1 MFLLHL
7 SHGIISDMTFQSPS
21 QVGSTQCITII
32 VNDDSVFEESLIVMD
47 TFTLSSSQNRV
58 TASGT
63 TTVTVSDNDGIY
75 TLLLFL
81 FLYQSHTH

>member
-7 SHGIISDMTFQSPS
+7 SHGIISDVTFPSPS
-21 QVGSTQCITII
+21 QVGSTQCITIT

-47 TFTLSSSQNRV
+47 TFTLSSSKNRV

-63 TTVTVSDNDGIY
+63 TTVTVSDNDGRY
-75 TLLLFL
+75 TFL
-81 FLYQSHTH
+81 FLYQSHTN

>member
-7 SHGIISDMTFQSPS
+7 LHDTVPDVTFPSPS

-32 VNDDSVFEESLIVMD
+32 VNDNSVFEESLIVMD

-58 TASGT
+58 TAFGT